1 MAADI
6 YRGRENTVRKY
17 LFAGAAAA
25 LMALPMMAEALTITT
40 RGGAVASGTVAISP
54 DSIFSVNIEGD
65 AVDGSGSAWFGFT
78 ATEALA
84 ALETNS
90 LNPVNSFTGAWVEW
104 NSAFD
109 GSGTSF
115 GTITGAALAAGDIL
129 RTTFEAGETKFLIA
143 RWDDVARDQSDFDL
157 RVEATVVP
165 VPAALGLLLTGLGG
179 MVLVSRRRRKAVE
192 A

>member
-1 MAADI
+1 VK
-6 YRGRENTVRKY
+6 NY
-17 LFAGAAAA
+17 LIAGAAAA
-25 LMALPMMAEALTITT
+25 MMALPMTAEALTITT
-40 RGGAVASGTVAISP
+40 RGGAVTNGIVGISP
-54 DSIFSVNIEGD
+54 DSVFSMNIEGD
-65 AVDGSGSAWFGFT
+65 TVDGGGSTWFGFT
-78 ATEALA
+78 ATQALA

-90 LNPVNSFTGAWVEW
+90 LNPINSFVGARVEW

-109 GSGTSF
+109 GSGMSF

-129 RTTFEAGETKFLIA
+129 RTTFDAGETKYLIA
-143 RWDDVARDQSDFDL
+143 RWDNVARDQSDFDL

-179 MVLVSRRRRKAVE
+179 MALVSRRRRKAPQ